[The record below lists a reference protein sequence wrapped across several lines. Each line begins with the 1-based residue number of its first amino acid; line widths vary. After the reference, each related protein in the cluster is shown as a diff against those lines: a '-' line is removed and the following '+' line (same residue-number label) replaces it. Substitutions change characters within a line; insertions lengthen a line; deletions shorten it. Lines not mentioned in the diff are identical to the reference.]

1 MPWDVFV
8 SHNRQDK
15 PWVRIFVQH
24 LRKLG
29 MQVFFDEDSVPP
41 GGEFQREVTEAI
53 KESRTCVFVITA
65 ASVLSPWVADEI
77 NTAFHYRA
85 ASNNQ
90 LRIIP
95 VYLDS
100 VRLDHAGL
108 DTAAAIYL
116 TEKNMRDRN
125 YRRLLDGIAPGSDLS
140 QVGPK
145 SFPWPGSRDPVDTL
159 KFNKGGKAIAIGA
172 HWDDILLGCLGTLLR
187 LQLLHDYTVTVAV
200 LCNTYAD
207 RYYDRPQEDLLG
219 KIRHI
224 YGELAQRFAINFI
237 MPDAAQIMDRSF
249 RDKED
254 RVDARVAA
262 LAQAYSDCDL
272 IFTTASDDGHVDHAV
287 TGRLVQSHFLRP
299 DHTVLDYEVKRH
311 TDRSFVPNIFVN
323 LDSPP
328 PEGSCLGALKVRL
341 LSGLVVDGKDLSGA
355 ATRTE
360 IAGSDYVFGQRPLEA
375 RLLINALD
383 YSGNKSIKY
392 GEVFRGTIS
401 L

>member
-108 DTAAAIYL
+108 DTAAAIHL

-140 QVGPK
+140 QVDPK
-145 SFPWPGSRDPVDTL
+145 SLPWHGSRDPVDTL

-207 RYYDRPQEDLLG
+207 RYYDRSQEAARQNSVIYMENLHRDLL
-219 KIRHI
+219 
-224 YGELAQRFAINFI
+224 
-237 MPDAAQIMDRSF
+237 
-249 RDKED
+249 
-254 RVDARVAA
+254 
-262 LAQAYSDCDL
+262 L
-272 IFTTASDDGHVDHAV
+272 ISLCQTLHKSWIAV
-287 TGRLVQSHFLRP
+287 SVI
-299 DHTVLDYEVKRH
+299 K
-311 TDRSFVPNIFVN
+311 
-323 LDSPP
+323 
-328 PEGSCLGALKVRL
+328 
-341 LSGLVVDGKDLSGA
+341 
-355 ATRTE
+355 RTE
-360 IAGSDYVFGQRPLEA
+360 WTPESLPWRKHTAIAISSSPHRPMMGMLTT
-375 RLLINALD
+375 R
-383 YSGNKSIKY
+383 
-392 GEVFRGTIS
+392 S
-401 L
+401 LGG